1 VNKFLLRVLN
11 KFNLLEKLNLVGT
24 ISLNNRNFKIPVL
37 GKTGFLNMWMTE
49 PWMIKLLELVVPL
62 SKGVFIDVG
71 VNTGQT
77 LVKLKSVNSQVD
89 YIGFEPNPT
98 CIYYV
103 NELIRLNE
111 FKNISLIP
119 VGLSNESQIG
129 KLIFFDTSSTD
140 SSASIVEDFRPD
152 HKIAKT
158 EFIPIFNMATIRQ
171 YLQISKIGIVK
182 IDVEGGELEVLQ
194 GMEHEIIS
202 GQPIILLEILPAYDK
217 ENSNRIKRQHEVE
230 KLFSN
235 WGYSI
240 FRIIKNNDQLVSL
253 EVINEIGI
261 HGNLNA
267 CEYVVVPGILN
278 EEFLKLKQNLTL

>member
-1 VNKFLLRVLN
+1 
-11 KFNLLEKLNLVGT
+11 
-24 ISLNNRNFKIPVL
+24 
-37 GKTGFLNMWMTE
+37 
-49 PWMIKLLELVVPL
+49 
-62 SKGVFIDVG
+62 
-71 VNTGQT
+71 
-77 LVKLKSVNSQVD
+77 
-89 YIGFEPNPT
+89 
-98 CIYYV
+98 
-103 NELIRLNE
+103 LNE

>member
-1 VNKFLLRVLN
+1 M
-11 KFNLLEKLNLVGT
+11 VGT

>member
-1 VNKFLLRVLN
+1 MLRVLN